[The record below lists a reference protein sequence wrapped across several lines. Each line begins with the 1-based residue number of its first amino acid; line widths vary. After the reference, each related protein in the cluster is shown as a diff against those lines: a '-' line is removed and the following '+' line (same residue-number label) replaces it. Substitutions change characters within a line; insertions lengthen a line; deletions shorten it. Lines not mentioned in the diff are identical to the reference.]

1 MTKQRLE
8 HYAKQ
13 FISRVLKR
21 EVFINDDGSKDGMYD
36 LRVGEPEKPEIAIE
50 CVRVIDPTFAAT
62 WNAGPA
68 KNPLFLDIKGDWIVN
83 ITEKANIKK
92 IKKHLQKLFLSL
104 ETRQKYCLQADIHM
118 KITDEAFYNY
128 LTGLGIVAATCI
140 RPHGTGRIYLEMNGG
155 SGAIVQDQPNI
166 VSTWVG
172 KYLNEPR
179 QNDILVK
186 LNKSTAPDCQVFIAI
201 GADNTPWPID
211 LYLLGY
217 LKSTPSRPPDLPPPI
232 TGVWLSSIL
241 GGDTGLRWDGA
252 SWSLFST
259 EV

>member
-1 MTKQRLE
+1 MAKQRLE
-8 HYAKQ
+8 QYAQ
-13 FISRVLKR
+13 QVISRVLKR

-36 LRVGEPEKPEIAIE
+36 LRVGEPDNPEIAIE
-50 CVRVIDPTFAAT
+50 CVRVINPTFAAT

-68 KNPLFLDIKGDWIVN
+68 KNPLLLGVKGDWVVT
-83 ITEKANIKK
+83 ITDKANIKR
-92 IKKHLQKLFLSL
+92 IKNNLQMLIESF
-104 ETRQKYCLQADIHM
+104 ENRQRYCLRTDSRM
-118 KITDEAFYNY
+118 KIADEAFYNY
-128 LTGLGIVAATCI
+128 LIGLGVVSAICI
-140 RPHGTGRIYLEMNGG
+140 KPHGTGRVYLEMNGG
-155 SGAIVQDQPNI
+155 SGAIAQDQPNT

-186 LNKSTAPDCQVFIAI
+186 LNKSTASDCHVFIAV
-201 GADNTPWPID
+201 GPDNTPWLVD

-217 LKSTPSRPPDLPPPI
+217 LKCTPSQPPDLPPPI
-232 TGVWLSSIL
+232 TGVWLFSIL

-259 EV
+259 